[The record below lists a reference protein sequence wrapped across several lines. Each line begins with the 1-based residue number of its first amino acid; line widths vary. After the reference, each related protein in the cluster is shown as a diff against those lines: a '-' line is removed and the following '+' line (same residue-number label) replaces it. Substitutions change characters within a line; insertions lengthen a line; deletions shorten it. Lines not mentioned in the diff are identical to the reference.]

1 MMTDDIEGVVDDTP
15 CAEGDSW
22 VLRVNYVQRFET
34 MILLYKPNIRLD
46 GSHINPLRR
55 LDQQAEAGERRLI
68 MSDNAKPASGCTS
81 PSSCWASRRPGQ
93 QNNKREEMQK

>member
-34 MILLYKPNIRLD
+34 MILLSKPNVSVEDSAR
-46 GSHINPLRR
+46 
-55 LDQQAEAGERRLI
+55 
-68 MSDNAKPASGCTS
+68 
-81 PSSCWASRRPGQ
+81 
-93 QNNKREEMQK
+93 